1 MCLTVKP
8 VVDGLE
14 RELAGRAQVFR
25 VNVAEPAG
33 QELLSRWNLEVVPT
47 FLVFDGTGREVYRAT
62 GFPDRGAILR
72 ALDVQST

>member
-14 RELAGRAQVFR
+14 RELAGRAQVLR

-33 QELLSRWNLEVVPT
+33 RELFSRWNLEVVPT
-47 FLVFDGTGREVYRAT
+47 FLVFDTNGREVYRAT
-62 GFPDRGAILR
+62 GFPDRGAILK
-72 ALDVQST
+72 ALNL